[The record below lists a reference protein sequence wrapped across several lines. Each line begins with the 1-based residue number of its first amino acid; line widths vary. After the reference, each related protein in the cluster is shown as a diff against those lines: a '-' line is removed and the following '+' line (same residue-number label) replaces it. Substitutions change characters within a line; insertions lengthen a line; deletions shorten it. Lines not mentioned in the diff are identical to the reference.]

1 MNHFNSMVQLLPLS
15 VCDHYKGR
23 LDVKG
28 CFLDSVHSEI
38 TRLID
43 QIFPTN
49 ISDEDMLEIWEDCY
63 DLVATGDL
71 GERINTLKAARTAQW
86 ELNKPFF
93 VLLAAKMGYE
103 IQIIEAGQPFRADI
117 SKAGDKVYDEGSIW
131 VVQIEVANAV
141 SAQDLEAIMT
151 DTFPPY
157 VSLRFNYS

>member
-23 LDVKG
+23 LEVKG

-43 QIFPTN
+43 QMFPTS

-63 DLVATGDL
+63 GLVATGDL

-86 ELNKPFF
+86 ELNKPFY
-93 VLLAAKMGYE
+93 VLLAAKMGYQ
-103 IQIIEAGQPFRADI
+103 IQITESGMTFRADI

-131 VVQIEVANAV
+131 VAQIGVANAE
-141 SAQDLEAIMT
+141 SAPDLEAIMI

-157 VSLRFNYS
+157 ISLQFNYS